1 MNLKNLFSDWRCK
14 VLTVLLFF
22 PACLAVAANLQL
34 VSALDASNEA
44 SASANGDS
52 YWPMI
57 SPDGRYVLFESKANN
72 LVLTN
77 NNGPIPGPILHPFNV
92 FLRDRTNGTTT
103 LVSVN
108 LAGTGGNWHSLPCG
122 ISTNGQYALFE
133 GEASDLVTNDNN
145 NVGDVFVRDL
155 VNQTTIL
162 VSINTNGFS
171 GNGVSRSSAM
181 TPDGRFV
188 AFVSA
193 ATDLVANDTNGIPD
207 VFLRDLQTGTTILVS
222 VGAQSAGVTPKPSSN
237 GSESP
242 VITPD
247 GRFVAF
253 YSQAT
258 NLVPGLRLTG
268 EVYLRDIQAGTTS
281 WASTNARSLFQS
293 VYATTNVVS
302 CCPVLS
308 ADGHFVAFVV
318 YNYTI
323 KGLVLR
329 YNTQTRVSEIVHS
342 NAYMGDLSYTAG
354 ADMRIDMTPDG
365 RYIASVANDASAS
378 GQALIYLWD
387 AQTRTNVL
395 VSANQSGG
403 LPTYSYCDQV
413 AVDATGRY
421 VAFLGSAYNLN
432 LVTNNTLYGGSVY
445 VRDMQTSSTRLI
457 DGDTNGVGFGGSS
470 TFSLSADGRFVVF
483 DQGSPGLVP
492 NDCNRDNDVF
502 VRDLAT
508 DTTGLIS
515 VHHPA
520 LPSQTPNRFSTLFST
535 SVSTNARYIAFASEA
550 DNLVVNDTNNYRDVF
565 VRDLLLGTNFL
576 VSVGTNGFA
585 ASGFSTEPSISGDG
599 RFVVFSSFAANL
611 VPGDTNR
618 AQDVFLRDL
627 QAGTNSLVSASTNG
641 GFGNANS
648 YLPIISSDGK
658 FVLFR
663 SRAQNLAAGSSGSGA
678 ENLFLRNLQLRTN
691 YAMTTGSVVNASM
704 TPDGHFIA
712 FVGVAGGSGF
722 TNLYVW
728 DSQTAKRIFTN
739 TFSALT
745 NVSISADGRW
755 VACVSGQTL
764 YAFDLIGKT
773 NCSISAGPFDF
784 RAGLQF
790 SADDR
795 FLAFVTKHKV
805 VTADTNGTY
814 DVYLHDFQTG
824 TNLLVSRSF
833 NSTNAANGASDSPS
847 ISPDG
852 RFVVYRSSASNIV
865 PNDMNSAS
873 DMFLYDRVNDATIL
887 VSVNQAGTST
897 ANSWSLIPVFS
908 GDGNTLAFESY
919 ASNLPGP
926 GFNEFSAIFTLNLS
940 PPVMVDS
947 DGDGMDDQWEMDHF
961 GTLARD
967 GTGDFDGDGATDLFE
982 FLTGTD
988 PTDPAS
994 VFRAEMIGV
1003 AGSGQNS
1010 VIIWPLAPGK
1020 SYRIQFKNDL
1030 NDSNWQDLNG
1040 NITLVGNQGHA
1051 TDLAPATGQR
1061 FYRIILNN

>member
-1 MNLKNLFSDWRCK
+1 MNLRSLFSDWRCK
-14 VLTVLLFF
+14 VLTVFLFS
-22 PACLAVAANLQL
+22 PAFLSVAVNLQL
-34 VSALDASNEA
+34 VSALDDSNNVP
-44 SASANGDS
+44 ASANGDS
-52 YWPMI
+52 YFPII

-77 NNGPIPGPILHPFNV
+77 NNGPIPSLILHPFNV

-108 LAGTGGNWHSLPCG
+108 LAGNGGDWHSLPCG

-133 GEASDLVTNDNN
+133 GEASDLVANDNN

-155 VNQTTIL
+155 VNNTTTL
-162 VSINTNGFS
+162 VSVNTNGVS
-171 GNGVSRSSAM
+171 GNGVSRSSVM

-188 AFVSA
+188 AFVSR
-193 ATDLVANDTNGIPD
+193 ATDLVANDTNGISD
-207 VFLRDLQTGTTILVS
+207 VFVRDLRTGTTTLAS
-222 VGAQSAGVTPKPSSN
+222 VGATSTGSTPLSSR
-237 GSESP
+237 SESP

-253 YSQAT
+253 YSTAT
-258 NLVPGLRLTG
+258 NLVPGLQLTG
-268 EVYLRDIQAGTTS
+268 DVYVRDLVAGTTT
-281 WASTNARSLFQS
+281 WASTDARTLSQS
-293 VYATTNVVS
+293 VFGTTNVIS
-302 CCPVLS
+302 YGQASS
-308 ADGHFVAFVV
+308 ADGRYIAFETC
-318 YNYTI
+318 NI
-323 KGLVLR
+323 SSNFRGMILR
-329 YNTQTRVSEIVHS
+329 YDTQTHLTAIVHT
-342 NAYMGDLSYTAG
+342 NANVPADSSY
-354 ADMRIDMTPDG
+354 ADFNTLDMTPDG
-365 RYIASVANDASAS
+365 RFVAFVANTNVFLS
-378 GQALIYLWD
+378 GNTIIYLWD
-387 AQTRTNVL
+387 AQTGKNTL
-395 VSANQSGG
+395 VSSDRSTG
-403 LPTYSYCDQV
+403 LPVAGVCDTPV
-413 AVDATGRY
+413 VNPTGRY
-421 VAFLGSAYNLN
+421 VAFFCSAIASNLA
-432 LVTNNTLYGGSVY
+432 TNTLVGWSHLY
-445 VRDMQTSSTRLI
+445 VRDTQAGSTQLI
-457 DGDTNGVGFGGSS
+457 DADANGVGVGIGS
-470 TFSLSADGRFVVF
+470 TFAMSADGRLVAF
-483 DQGSPGLVP
+483 DLANENLVP
-492 NDCNRDNDVF
+492 NDRNRDNDVF
-502 VRDLAT
+502 VRDVTAG
-508 DTTGLIS
+508 TTELIS
-515 VHHPA
+515 AHHPA

-565 VRDLLLGTNFL
+565 VRDLLLGTNIL

-585 ASGFSTEPSISGDG
+585 AAGFSTEPSISGDG

-611 VPGDTNR
+611 VPDDTNR
-618 AQDVFLRDL
+618 AQDLFLRDL
-627 QAGTNSLVSASTNG
+627 QAGTNSLVSAGTNG

-648 YLPIISSDGK
+648 YSPIISSDGK
-658 FVLFR
+658 YVLFR

-728 DSQTAKRIFTN
+728 DSQAAKKIFTN

-755 VACVSGQTL
+755 VAAVSGQTL

-795 FLAFVTKHKV
+795 FLAFVTKRKV
-805 VTADTNGTY
+805 VAADTNGTY

-852 RFVVYRSSASNIV
+852 RLVVYRSSASNIV
-865 PNDMNSAS
+865 PNDTNSAS

-897 ANSWSLIPVFS
+897 ANNWSLIPVFS

-940 PPVMVDS
+940 PPVLVDS
-947 DGDGMDDQWEMDHF
+947 DRDGMDDQWEMDHF

-994 VFRAEMIGV
+994 VFRAEIISV
-1003 AGSGQNS
+1003 ATSGQSS
-1010 VIIWPLAPGK
+1010 VITWPLASGK
-1020 SYRIQFKNDL
+1020 SYRVQFKNDL
-1030 NDSNWQDLNG
+1030 NDANWQDLNG
-1040 NITLVGNQGHA
+1040 NITLVGNQGYA
-1051 TDLAPATGQR
+1051 TDLAPATGQK